1 MKKPA
6 SKEDTLI
13 KITDREAFIEKVKNK
28 VLDFYIVTFNNYK
41 EFMDVYDASKL
52 KASIVGF
59 WIDQYSF
66 MSDDGI
72 RLMYSSDYEV
82 LVGRVYKEY
91 CQLMM
96 NKLVDIG
103 YLTLMWDNKKKIV
116 VWKKPRYNG
125 THDYTRRK
133 SV

>member
-1 MKKPA
+1 MSIMKKPA

-13 KITDREAFIEKVKNK
+13 KIADRDAFCIKVKER
-28 VLDFYIVTFNNYK
+28 VLNFYIVTFNSYK
-41 EFMDVYDASKL
+41 EFMDVYDANKL
-52 KASIVGF
+52 KINIVSF

-66 MSDDGI
+66 MSESGE
-72 RLMYSSDYEV
+72 RLMYSSDYET

-96 NKLVDIG
+96 NKLVDTG

-116 VWKKPRYNG
+116 VWKK
-125 THDYTRRK
+125 TK
-133 SV
+133 I

>member
-116 VWKKPRYNG
+116 VWKK
-125 THDYTRRK
+125 TK
-133 SV
+133 I